1 MDRPSSSTSTRTI
14 NILGDDGKLLG
25 TVVPRDGSTVNEI
38 LKCVEATAVFNNL
51 DSYEVDWTITLKP
64 KQVIEV
70 EEPKVEKKYEMKT
83 TRVRLG
89 DYGTVLDFK
98 YNPKWKNDTMKKK
111 VMNFLFERFTTNDE
125 YKSHEMYFRLTSRS
139 LYVHGDLMFQRLE
152 TIVGSEQLL
161 DVIIVKN

>member
-1 MDRPSSSTSTRTI
+1 MERPSSSTSTRTI
-14 NILGDDGKLLG
+14 SILGDDGKLLG
-25 TVVPRDGSTVNEI
+25 TVVPQDGSTVNEI
-38 LKCVEATAVFNNL
+38 VKCVEATAVFNNL
-51 DSYEVDWTITLKP
+51 DSYEVDWTITLK
-64 KQVIEV
+64 
-70 EEPKVEKKYEMKT
+70 PKVEKKYEMKT

-125 YKSHEMYFRLTSRS
+125 YRSHEMYIRLTSRS
-139 LYVHGDLMFQRLE
+139 LYIHGDLMFQRLE